1 MESVKATSFNGNGGM
16 WCVAWNGRR
25 AAFFW
30 VIEVAVEME
39 TPSSLGKFA
48 VSSIGCKYVQES
60 FKDTSFNDNRG
71 MWCVALEWEES
82 CIFLIRGSSDGNPLP
97 MKLCGVQW

>member
-1 MESVKATSFNGNGGM
+1 
-16 WCVAWNGRR
+16 
-25 AAFFW
+25 
-30 VIEVAVEME
+30 
-39 TPSSLGKFA
+39 
-48 VSSIGCKYVQES
+48 VQES